1 MVNLHNR
8 NIPEHGWDIIKY
20 KVANKILTRGSFVMV
35 FSGSSVTSGYGNHV
49 NHSYPAVL
57 YRRLNPLFSALGV
70 KLEVRNVAHK
80 YMGCRLMN
88 YCLQTL
94 GGTGF
99 DFVGMKSSIDSLEI
113 IKQIMMLY

>member
-1 MVNLHNR
+1 M
-8 NIPEHGWDIIKY
+8 
-20 KVANKILTRGSFVMV
+20 TQGSFVMV
-35 FSGSSVTSGYGNHV
+35 FSGSSVTSGHGNHF
-49 NHSYPAVL
+49 NHSYTEVL

-88 YCLQTL
+88 YCLQTM

-99 DFVGMKSSIDSLEI
+99 DFVGEDWVEISLNHVI
-113 IKQIMMLY
+113 VCHHQLCN